1 MLQMAA
7 SPFAPAN
14 ADEELRAAAPDAGIR
29 ILGRPNQSGLAL
41 AVKALI
47 GHRPGGCDA
56 CRLPAM
62 SERGDFL
69 MRILGAQDAGT
80 LGKACPAFTI
90 GVGVGRRP

>member
-14 ADEELRAAAPDAGIR
+14 ADRELRAAAPGAGIR
-29 ILGRPNQSGLAL
+29 IVRRPNQSGLAL
-41 AVKALI
+41 AVAALI

-62 SERGDFL
+62 SERGEFL
-69 MRILGAQDAGT
+69 MRILAAQDAGP
-80 LGKACPAFTI
+80 LGKLWRALTI
-90 GVGVGRRP
+90 GAWAGRRR